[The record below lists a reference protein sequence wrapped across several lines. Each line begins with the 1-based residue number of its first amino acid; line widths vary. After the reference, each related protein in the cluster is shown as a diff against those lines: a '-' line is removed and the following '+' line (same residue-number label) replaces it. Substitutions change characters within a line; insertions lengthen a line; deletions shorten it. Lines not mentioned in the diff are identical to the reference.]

1 MEYNYSIGLLLSSGM
16 YVAGVVDG
24 VLHLTHDRDEAMRF
38 RSVSQALR
46 WRAQQEDIDEF
57 GPGLY
62 TVLLSKK
69 AKAV

>member
-1 MEYNYSIGLLLSSGM
+1 MKYNYSIGLLLSSGM

-24 VLHLTHDRDEAMRF
+24 VLQLTHNRDDAMRF
-38 RSVSQALR
+38 RSVSHALN
-46 WRAQQEDIDEF
+46 WRAKQEDIDEF

-69 AKAV
+69 PKVA